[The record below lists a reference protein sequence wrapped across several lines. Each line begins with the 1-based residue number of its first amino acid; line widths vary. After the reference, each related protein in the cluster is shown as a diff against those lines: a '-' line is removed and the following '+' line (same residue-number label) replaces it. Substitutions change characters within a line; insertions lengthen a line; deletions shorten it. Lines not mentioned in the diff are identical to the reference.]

1 MTTDTRSTFATYGMS
16 AIAAAASTVGAAAA
30 VQYLSP
36 AAREWMNAHPA
47 AALALIV
54 LSCVPFGY
62 LFSRALIIK

>member
-1 MTTDTRSTFATYGMS
+1 MS

-36 AAREWMNAHPA
+36 AARDWMNAHPA

-62 LFSRALIIK
+62 LFSRALSTK